1 MKNLKTIFCIVV
13 CIPLLL
19 SAQAKQFK
27 LEGTLNGVASGKA
40 VVSFFYTKNK
50 IADKDTVEIK
60 GGKFA
65 FNGKTEA
72 PVLASITILPQK
84 LRISLFIEPGTV
96 KINADINIKDKNGD
110 LVSLAG
116 NSKSNEYYKIV
127 SSFYRSQIDSV
138 YELYKN
144 EKDDAKKTALYST
157 LESYQDKA
165 REKGIE
171 WVEKNLNSAV
181 AAYFM
186 IFNTN
191 DNYLSF
197 ERLNKIINGFGPE
210 AKASVYYEKVK
221 KDFDDVAKIQPG
233 KTAPDFT
240 LLTPDGK
247 PLSLSSFKGK
257 YVLIDFW
264 ASWCIPCRQSF
275 PKMKEL
281 YEKYKGSN
289 FEILGVSDDSKKEAW
304 LKALNDDKLTWPQVI
319 DEFPEKYAPARVGT
333 LYAVHFIP
341 STVLIDKEGKIIAKN
356 LHDEELIKTL
366 ENILKK

>member
-1 MKNLKTIFCIVV
+1 
-13 CIPLLL
+13 
-19 SAQAKQFK
+19 
-27 LEGTLNGVASGKA
+27 VAAGKA
-40 VVSFFYTKNK
+40 AVSFFYTKDK
-50 IADKDTVEIK
+50 PVEKDTVEIK
-60 GGKFA
+60 AGKFV
-65 FNGKTEA
+65 FNGRINA
-72 PVLASITILPQK
+72 PALASITILPQK
-84 LRISLFIEPGTV
+84 LRISLFVEPGVV
-96 KINADINIKDKNGD
+96 KVNADIINKDKNGE
-110 LVSLAG
+110 LIASVQ
-116 NSKSNEYYKIV
+116 NSKSNDYYRQIN
-127 SSFYRSQIDSV
+127 SFFRSKIDSV
-138 YELYKN
+138 YELYRN
-144 EKDDAKKTALYST
+144 EKDDAKKAALYSS

-171 WVEKNLNSAV
+171 WVEQNLNSAV
-181 AAYFM
+181 AAYYM

-197 ERLNKIINGFGPE
+197 ERLAKIVNGFGAE

-233 KTAPDFT
+233 KPAPDFT
-240 LLTPDGK
+240 LLTPEGK

-304 LKALNDDKLTWPQVI
+304 IKALNDDKLTWPQVV

-341 STVLIDKEGKIIAKN
+341 STVLIDKEGKIAAKN
-356 LHDEELIKTL
+356 LHDEELVKIL
-366 ENILKK
+366 DNILKK